1 MAETGSPQRWL
12 VLRLEAPLLA
22 FGGVRIDQIGPT
34 RDFPALSMLT
44 GLLANALGLRR
55 TDFAAHQA
63 LQDRLVFAAGL
74 PVDDG
79 NRILLDVQ
87 NARLDGSGKNWTTRG
102 APEGRGGGSY
112 GAPHRRYRSYLMDA
126 CALVVLRLADPA
138 DQPDQPDPDRL
149 AAALQRPARPLFI
162 GRKPCLPATPLFQ
175 GFVQAD
181 GAHAALHEA
190 APTPLRAI
198 WPAGEG
204 PMDGPL
210 VDRIID
216 LADLRDWTSG
226 LHSGSRRIVE
236 GRVLAGKDRP

>member
-1 MAETGSPQRWL
+1 MAEAGGPQRWL
-12 VLRLEAPLLA
+12 VLHLEAPLLA

-34 RDFPALSMLT
+34 RTFPALSMLT

-63 LQDRLVFAAGL
+63 LQDRLIFAAGL
-74 PVDDG
+74 PADDG

-87 NARLDGSGKNWTTRG
+87 NVRLDGSGKNWTTRG

-126 CALVVLRLADPA
+126 YALVVLRLAVST
-138 DQPDQPDPDRL
+138 DQPDLDQL
-149 AAALQRPARPLFI
+149 ADALQRPARPLFI
-162 GRKPCLPATPLFQ
+162 GRKPCLPAMPLFR

-181 GAHAALHEA
+181 SAHAALHEA
-190 APTPLRAI
+190 ARTPLRAI
-198 WPAGEG
+198 WPVGEG
-204 PMDGPL
+204 PVDGPL

-216 LADLRDWTSG
+216 LADLRDWQSG

-236 GRVLAGKDRP
+236 GRVMAEEERP